1 MLKMLRKLKHYF
13 LQKKLLKM
21 DVLMLILL
29 LLGVCGY
36 RAGNTWYELLP
47 DREVVLINPYLVQA
61 DRSGNIFVID
71 NERSRVVKIN
81 ESMQIEYM
89 LKSNLEEAD
98 SFWYAEDIAFGS
110 DGTTYL
116 LDSSWDD
123 TGAAVGRECILAYD
137 VDGKYADTL
146 LDITYEDEFVDKHKL
161 FALTFWDNALYYVES
176 EQEGFALF
184 CLSLETGEVGEIA
197 FYEYD
202 NAFNLIQDYA
212 INKEGTAV
220 YALDKRGR
228 ILMGS
233 EGDLKL
239 LYDTGQDADYVG
251 QTALYRIAVDGE
263 SIIYVTDIRQNKIY
277 SYTEGSDS
285 FDVYMDEGIVMSIS
299 AAWQE
304 DGSSVLGILLD
315 DGIWMRH
322 VPAGEQTNS
331 GMPTA
336 GQPTVWLEV
345 KGDTFVKTDG
355 YLLRE
360 TGFQLLT
367 LAIILGA
374 LWLLVR
380 IVVFLA
386 GMKLSVVQKNGILAA
401 GTAVIVTIV
410 IVSQLLGQFAKIYQ
424 EELMN
429 KLYIIAHSISGM
441 VDGDSLGRIRT
452 SEDYMSEDYLELMR
466 VLDQGL
472 NRQDTYVQEMYCN
485 VLRYEDG
492 QGFAIAY
499 QDNSIGTYFPRGED
513 ESLALGLAFETG
525 EESRNEVKDATGSYI
540 YVWSPVLNM
549 AGEVVGVIEVGT
561 TTYTISSSMAEMRQ
575 SVIITLV
582 LIVLIVLFL
591 FGEVLSFFDQ
601 RAKYRMEQ
609 KQSREKAQR
618 RVPLHLLRLG
628 IFITYTAFNIA
639 SSFLPVYAASFVTDD
654 LGLPRELAA
663 SLPITLN
670 LIFVGVTSLF
680 CASLLRRFSFRSVAA
695 VSAGISMLGD
705 LTLFL
710 GHSYLLIVFG
720 LILNGIGMGLIINSI
735 NMFIASISE
744 DEVKQ
749 EGFSLLNAG
758 SLSGINC
765 GMMFGA
771 SLAGILGQRTVFT
784 CSAAAWGLAAVLFLI
799 MGMHLG
805 TLSKEEIP
813 KKRRVGSLLASR
825 GVIPYMLLI
834 QFPYVVINSFV
845 FYYVPIYGNAQG
857 FSETIVCL
865 FLMLNSL
872 CSVYLSVPVTN
883 FMKKRLGMGSIYL
896 SSIISL
902 AALLMFGFNSTV
914 PMLIIVLLLLGFA
927 GSFAI
932 AVRQFYFT
940 NLRGVQEYGE
950 ESAMGVY
957 NLMDNV
963 GESAGPILFSSIMG
977 AANPLTGLA
986 AFVVCS
992 GVMNAVYGGLFGFRK
1007 AKDSKET

>member
-1 MLKMLRKLKHYF
+1 MKMLKNLKRYF
-13 LQKKLLKM
+13 VQKKLLKM

-29 LLGVCGY
+29 FLGVCGY
-36 RAGNTWYELLP
+36 RAGSTWYELLP
-47 DREVVLINPYLVQA
+47 RQDAVLINPYLVQA
-61 DRSGNIFVID
+61 DQNGNTFVID

-89 LKSNLEEAD
+89 LRSNLKEAD

-137 VDGKYADTL
+137 VDGKYVDTL
-146 LDITYEDEFVDKHKL
+146 LDITYEDEFIDKHKL
-161 FALTFWDNALYYVES
+161 FALTFLENALYYVES
-176 EQEGFALF
+176 KQEGFALF
-184 CLSLETGEVGEIA
+184 CLSLQTGEVEEIA

-212 INKEGTAV
+212 IDKEVTAV

-228 ILMGS
+228 ILKGR
-233 EGDLKL
+233 EGDLEL
-239 LYDTGQDADYVG
+239 LYDTSQDADYVG
-251 QTALYRIAVDGE
+251 QTALYRIAVDGQG
-263 SIIYVTDIRQNKIY
+263 IIYITDIRQNKIY
-277 SYTEGSDS
+277 CYTEGRDS
-285 FDVYMDEGIVMSIS
+285 LDVYIDEGIVMSIS
-299 AAWQE
+299 TAWQE
-304 DGSSVLGILLD
+304 DGSTVLGILLK
-315 DGIWMRH
+315 DGIWMSH
-322 VPAGEQTNS
+322 VPAGEQTSS
-331 GMPTA
+331 GMLTA
-336 GQPTVWLEV
+336 WAEV
-345 KGDTFVKTDG
+345 KGDTFAKTID

-360 TGFQLLT
+360 TSFQLSA

-374 LWLLVR
+374 LWLLLR

-386 GMKLSVVQKNGILAA
+386 GIKLSVVQKNGMLAA
-401 GTAVIVTIV
+401 GTAAVVAII
-410 IVSQLLGQFAKIYQ
+410 IFSQLLDQFAKIYQ
-424 EELMN
+424 DELMN
-429 KLYIIAHSISGM
+429 KLYILAHTISGM

-452 SEDYMSEDYLELMR
+452 SEDYMSEDYQELMR

-472 NRQDTYVQEMYCN
+472 NRQDPFVQGMYCN

-492 QGFAIAY
+492 QGYAIAY

-513 ESLALGLAFETG
+513 ESLALALAFETG
-525 EESRNEVKDATGSYI
+525 EEFSNEVKDATGSYI
-540 YVWSPVLNM
+540 YVWSPVLDKD
-549 AGEVVGVIEVGT
+549 GEVVGVIEIGT
-561 TTYTISSSMAEMRQ
+561 TTYTISSSIAEMRQ

-609 KQSREKAQR
+609 KQSKEKAQR
-618 RVPLHLLRLG
+618 RVPLHLLRLS
-628 IFITYTAFNIA
+628 IFITYIAFNIA

-680 CASLLRRFSFRSVAA
+680 CAPLLKRFSFRSVAA
-695 VSAGISMLGD
+695 ISAGISMMGD

-710 GHSYLLIVFG
+710 GQSYLLIVFG
-720 LILNGIGMGLIINSI
+720 LVLNGIGMGLITNSI

-749 EGFSLLNAG
+749 KGFSLFNAG

-765 GMMFGA
+765 GMILGA
-771 SLAGILGQRTVFT
+771 SLAGVLGQRTVFT

-799 MGMHLG
+799 MGIHMEA
-805 TLSKEEIP
+805 LSKEESTQ
-813 KKRRVGSLLASR
+813 KKGEGAFLTSR

-845 FYYVPIYGNAQG
+845 FYYVPIYGDDQG

-865 FLMLNSL
+865 FLMLYSL

-896 SSIISL
+896 SSTISL

-914 PMLIIVLLLLGFA
+914 PMLIVALLLLGFA

-940 NLRGVQEYGE
+940 KLRSVQVYGE

-977 AANPLTGLA
+977 AANPLTGLT

-992 GVMNAVYGGLFGFRK
+992 GVMNAIYGGLFGFRK
-1007 AKDSKET
+1007 AKKSKVT

>member
-1 MLKMLRKLKHYF
+1 MKVLRKLKRYF
-13 LQKKLLKM
+13 IQKKLLKM
-21 DVLMLILL
+21 DVLMLIFLI
-29 LLGVCGY
+29 LGVCGY
-36 RAGNTWYELLP
+36 WAGNTWYELLP
-47 DREVVLINPYLVQA
+47 DREVVLSNPYLVQA
-61 DRSGNIFVID
+61 DRNGNTFVID

-81 ESMQIEYM
+81 ESLQIEYM

-98 SFWYAEDIAFGS
+98 SFWYAEDIAF
-110 DGTTYL
+110 DFNGTTYL

-137 VDGKYADTL
+137 VNGKYADTL

-161 FALTFWDNALYYVES
+161 FALTFWENALYYVES

-184 CLSLETGEVGEIA
+184 RLSLQTGEVEEIA

-212 INKEGTAV
+212 IDKEGTAV

-228 ILMGS
+228 ILKGS

-239 LYDTGQDADYVG
+239 LYDTGRDADYVG

-263 SIIYVTDIRQNKIY
+263 GTIYVTDIRQNKIY

-285 FDVYMDEGIVMSIS
+285 LDVYMDEGIIMSIS

-304 DGSSVLGILLD
+304 DGSSVLGILFNN
-315 DGIWMRH
+315 GIRMCH
-322 VPAGEQTNS
+322 VPTGAQADSEK
-331 GMPTA
+331 PTA
-336 GQPTVWLEV
+336 WKPTAWAEV
-345 KGDTFVKTDG
+345 KGDTFVKSAG

-360 TGFQLLT
+360 TGFQLSVP
-367 LAIILGA
+367 AIILGA
-374 LWLLVR
+374 LWLLLRMV
-380 IVVFLA
+380 IFLA
-386 GMKLSVVQKNGILAA
+386 KVKLSAVQKNGMLAA
-401 GTAVIVTIV
+401 GTAVIVTII
-410 IVSQLLGQFAKIYQ
+410 IVFQLLSQFAKIYQ

-429 KLYIIAHSISGM
+429 KLYIIAHTISGM

-452 SEDYMSEDYLELMR
+452 SEDYMSEDYQELMR

-472 NRQDTYVQEMYCN
+472 NRQDPLVQEMYCN

-513 ESLALGLAFETG
+513 ESLALALAFETG

-540 YVWSPVLNM
+540 YVWSPVSDKD
-549 AGEVVGVIEVGT
+549 GEVAGVIEVGM
-561 TTYTISSSMAEMRQ
+561 TTYIISSSVAEMRQ

-582 LIVLIVLFL
+582 LVVLIVLFL
-591 FGEVLSFFDQ
+591 FGEILSFFNQ

-609 KQSREKAQR
+609 NQSKEKTQR
-618 RVPLHLLRLG
+618 RVPLHLLRLS
-628 IFITYTAFNIA
+628 IFITYIAFNIA

-670 LIFVGVTSLF
+670 LIFVGATSLF
-680 CASLLRRFSFRSVAA
+680 CAPLLKRFSFRSVAA

-710 GHSYLLIVFG
+710 GHSYLFIVFG
-720 LILNGIGMGLIINSI
+720 LVLNGIGMGLITNSI

-749 EGFSLLNAG
+749 EGFSLFNAG
-758 SLSGINC
+758 SLSGISC
-765 GMMFGA
+765 GMILGA
-771 SLAGILGQRTVFT
+771 SLAGVLGQRTVFT
-784 CSAAAWGLAAVLFLI
+784 CSAAAWGLAAVLFMI
-799 MGMHLG
+799 MGIHMG
-805 TLSKEEIP
+805 TLQKEERT
-813 KKRRVGSLLASR
+813 KEKGVGSFLTSR

-845 FYYVPIYGNAQG
+845 FYYVPIYGDAQG
-857 FSETIVCL
+857 FSETVVCL

-883 FMKKRLGMGSIYL
+883 FMKNRLGMGSIYL
-896 SSIISL
+896 SSAISL

-914 PMLIIVLLLLGFA
+914 PMLIVVLLLLGFA

-932 AVRQFYFT
+932 AVRRLYFT

-957 NLMDNV
+957 NLMDSV
-963 GESAGPILFSSIMG
+963 GESAGPILFSSIMS
-977 AANPLTGLA
+977 AASPLTGLA
-986 AFVVCS
+986 AFAVCA
-992 GVMNAVYGGLFGFRK
+992 GTMNAVYGGLFSFRK
-1007 AKDSKET
+1007 VKKSKVT

>member
-1 MLKMLRKLKHYF
+1 MLKMLRKLKRY
-13 LQKKLLKM
+13 LVQKKLLKM
-21 DVLMLILL
+21 DVLMLVLL

-36 RAGNTWYELLP
+36 RAENTWYELLP

-137 VDGKYADTL
+137 MDGKYADTL

-161 FALTFWDNALYYVES
+161 FALTFWENALYYVES

-184 CLSLETGEVGEIA
+184 CLSLQTGEVEEIA

-212 INKEGTAV
+212 IDKEGTAV

-228 ILMGS
+228 ILKGR
-233 EGDLKL
+233 EGDLEL

-285 FDVYMDEGIVMSIS
+285 LDVYMDEGIVMSIS

-304 DGSSVLGILLD
+304 DGSSVLGILFNN
-315 DGIWMRH
+315 GIRVRH
-322 VPAGEQTNS
+322 VPAGEQENS
-331 GMPTA
+331 GTL
-336 GQPTVWLEV
+336 TVWTEV
-345 KGDTFVKTDG
+345 KGDAFVKTDG
-355 YLLRE
+355 YLFRE
-360 TGFQLLT
+360 TGFQLSA

-386 GMKLSVVQKNGILAA
+386 GMNLSVVQKNGILAA
-401 GTAVIVTIV
+401 GTAVIVTII

-429 KLYIIAHSISGM
+429 KLYIMAHTISGM

-452 SEDYMSEDYLELMR
+452 SEDYMSEDYQELMR

-472 NRQDTYVQEMYCN
+472 NRQDPLVQEMYCN

-513 ESLALGLAFETG
+513 ESLALALAFETG

-540 YVWSPVLNM
+540 YVWSPVLDKD
-549 AGEVVGVIEVGT
+549 GEVVGVIEVGM
-561 TTYTISSSMAEMRQ
+561 TTYIISSSVAEMRQ
-575 SVIITLV
+575 SVSITLV
-582 LIVLIVLFL
+582 LVVLIVLFL
-591 FGEVLSFFDQ
+591 FGEVLSFFNQ

-609 KQSREKAQR
+609 KQSKEKTQR
-618 RVPLHLLRLG
+618 RVPLHLLRLS

-639 SSFLPVYAASFVTDD
+639 SSFLPVYAASFVTDN

-680 CASLLRRFSFRSVAA
+680 CAPLLKRFSFRSVAA

-710 GHSYLLIVFG
+710 GHSYLFIVFG
-720 LILNGIGMGLIINSI
+720 LVLNGIGMGLITNSI

-749 EGFSLLNAG
+749 EGFSLFNAG

-765 GMMFGA
+765 GMILGA
-771 SLAGILGQRTVFT
+771 SLAGVLGQRTVFT

-799 MGMHLG
+799 MGIHMG
-805 TLSKEEIP
+805 TLQKEERT
-813 KKRRVGSLLASR
+813 KEKGVGSFLTSR

-845 FYYVPIYGNAQG
+845 FYYVPIYGDAHG
-857 FSETIVCL
+857 FSETVVCL

-883 FMKKRLGMGSIYL
+883 LMKNRLGMGSIYL
-896 SSIISL
+896 SSAISL
-902 AALLMFGFNSTV
+902 AALLLFGFNSTV
-914 PMLIIVLLLLGFA
+914 PMLIVVLLLLGFA

-932 AVRQFYFT
+932 AVRRLYFT

-957 NLMDNV
+957 NLMESV

-986 AFVVCS
+986 AFALCA
-992 GVMNAVYGGLFGFRK
+992 GAMNAVYGGLFGFRK
-1007 AKDSKET
+1007 AEKS

>member
-1 MLKMLRKLKHYF
+1 MKVLKKLKRYF
-13 LQKKLLKM
+13 VQKRLLKM

-29 LLGVCGY
+29 FLGVCGY
-36 RAGNTWYELLP
+36 RAGSTWYELLP
-47 DREVVLINPYLVQA
+47 HWDMVLINPYLVQA
-61 DRSGNIFVID
+61 DRSGNTFVID

-81 ESMQIEYM
+81 ESMQIEYL

-137 VDGKYADTL
+137 VDGKYVDTL
-146 LDITYEDEFVDKHKL
+146 LDITYEDEFIDKHKL
-161 FALTFWDNALYYVES
+161 FALTFWENALYYVES

-184 CLSLETGEVGEIA
+184 CLSLQTGEVEEIA

-212 INKEGTAV
+212 IDKEGTAV

-228 ILMGS
+228 ILKGS

-251 QTALYRIAVDGE
+251 QTALYRIAVDGQG
-263 SIIYVTDIRQNKIY
+263 IIYITDIRQNKIY
-277 SYTEGSDS
+277 CYTEGRDS
-285 FDVYMDEGIVMSIS
+285 LDVYIDEGIVMSIS
-299 AAWQE
+299 TAWQE
-304 DGSSVLGILLD
+304 DGSTVLGILLN

-322 VPAGEQTNS
+322 VPAGEQTSS
-331 GMPTA
+331 GMLTA
-336 GQPTVWLEV
+336 WAEV
-345 KGDTFVKTDG
+345 KGDTFVKTAG

-360 TGFQLLT
+360 TSFQLSA
-367 LAIILGA
+367 LAITLGA
-374 LWLLVR
+374 LWLLLR
-380 IVVFLA
+380 IMSFLA
-386 GMKLSVVQKNGILAA
+386 ELKLSVVQKKGILAA
-401 GTAVIVTIV
+401 GPAAIVAIIIV
-410 IVSQLLGQFAKIYQ
+410 FQLLGQFAKIYQ

-429 KLYIIAHSISGM
+429 QLYIMAHTISGM

-452 SEDYMSEDYLELMR
+452 SEDYMSEDYQELMR

-472 NRQDTYVQEMYCN
+472 NRQDPFVQGIYCN

-513 ESLALGLAFETG
+513 ESLALAIAFETG
-525 EESRNEVKDATGSYI
+525 EESSNEVKDATGSYV
-540 YVWSPVLNM
+540 YVWSPVLDKD
-549 AGEVVGVIEVGT
+549 GEVVGVIEIGT
-561 TTYTISSSMAEMRQ
+561 TTYIISSSIAEMRQ

-582 LIVLIVLFL
+582 LIVLIVLFV
-591 FGEVLSFFDQ
+591 FGEVFSFFDQ
-601 RAKYRMEQ
+601 RAKYRIEQ
-609 KQSREKAQR
+609 KQSKEKAQR
-618 RVPLHLLRLG
+618 KVPLHLLRLS

-680 CASLLRRFSFRSVAA
+680 CAPLLKRFSFRSVAA
-695 VSAGISMLGD
+695 ISAGISMMGD

-720 LILNGIGMGLIINSI
+720 LVLNGIGMGLITNSI

-749 EGFSLLNAG
+749 KGFSLFNAG

-765 GMMFGA
+765 GMILGA
-771 SLAGILGQRTVFT
+771 SLAGVLGQRTVFT

-799 MGMHLG
+799 MGIHMG
-805 TLSKEEIP
+805 TLSKEESTQ
-813 KKRRVGSLLASR
+813 KKGVGSFLTSR

-845 FYYVPIYGNAQG
+845 FYYVPIYGDAQG

-896 SSIISL
+896 SSTISL

-914 PMLIIVLLLLGFA
+914 PMLIVALLLLGFA

-940 NLRGVQEYGE
+940 KLRAVQEYGE

-977 AANPLTGLA
+977 AASPLTGLG

-992 GVMNAVYGGLFGFRK
+992 GVMNAIYGGLFGFRK
-1007 AKDSKET
+1007 AKKSKAT

>member
-1 MLKMLRKLKHYF
+1 MKVLKRLKRYF
-13 LQKKLLKM
+13 VQKRLLKM
-21 DVLMLILL
+21 DVLMFVLL
-29 LLGVCGY
+29 FFGVCGY
-36 RAGNTWYELLP
+36 QAGSTWYELLP
-47 DREVVLINPYLVQA
+47 RQDAVLINPYLVQA
-61 DRSGNIFVID
+61 DRSGNTFVID

-81 ESMQIEYM
+81 ENMQIEYM
-89 LKSNLEEAD
+89 LKSNLKEAD
-98 SFWYAEDIAFGS
+98 SFWYAEDIAFDS

-137 VDGKYADTL
+137 VNGKYVDTL

-161 FALTFWDNALYYVES
+161 FALTFWENALYYVES

-184 CLSLETGEVGEIA
+184 CLFLQTGEVEEIS

-212 INKEGTAV
+212 IDKEGTAV

-228 ILMGS
+228 ILKGS
-233 EGDLKL
+233 EGDLEL
-239 LYDTGQDADYVG
+239 LYDTGRDTDYVG

-263 SIIYVTDIRQNKIY
+263 RTIYVTDIKQNKIY

-285 FDVYMDEGIVMSIS
+285 FNVYMDEGIVMSIS

-315 DGIWMRH
+315 NEIRMRH
-322 VPAGEQTNS
+322 VPAGEQTDN
-331 GMPTA
+331 GIFAAWNPTA
-336 GQPTVWLEV
+336 WAEV
-345 KGDTFVKTDG
+345 KGDIFAKTTG

-360 TGFQLLT
+360 TGFQLSA
-367 LAIILGA
+367 LAIILGV
-374 LWLLVR
+374 LWLLAR

-386 GMKLSVVQKNGILAA
+386 GIKLSAVQKSGMLAA
-401 GTAVIVTIV
+401 GPAAIVAIIIV
-410 IVSQLLGQFAKIYQ
+410 FQLLNQFAIIYQ

-429 KLYIIAHSISGM
+429 KLHIMAHTISGM

-452 SEDYMSEDYLELMR
+452 SEDYMSEDYQELMR

-472 NRQDTYVQEMYCN
+472 NRQDPFVQGIYCN

-513 ESLALGLAFETG
+513 ESLALASAFETG
-525 EESRNEVKDATGSYI
+525 EEYSNEVKDATGSYI
-540 YVWSPVLNM
+540 YVWSPVLDKD
-549 AGEVVGVIEVGT
+549 GEVVGVVEIGT
-561 TTYTISSSMAEMRQ
+561 TTYIIISSVAEMRQ
-575 SVIITLV
+575 SIIITLV
-582 LIVLIVLFL
+582 LIMLIVLFL

-609 KQSREKAQR
+609 KQSKENAQR
-618 RVPLHLLRLG
+618 RIPLHLLRLG

-680 CASLLRRFSFRSVAA
+680 CAPLLKHFSFRSVAA

-710 GHSYLLIVFG
+710 GHSYLFIVFG
-720 LILNGIGMGLIINSI
+720 LVLNGIGMGLIINSI

-749 EGFSLLNAG
+749 EGFSLFNAG

-765 GMMFGA
+765 GMMLGA
-771 SLAGILGQRTVFT
+771 SLAGVLGQRTVFT

-799 MGMHLG
+799 MGIHMG
-805 TLSKEEIP
+805 ALSKEDTT
-813 KKRRVGSLLASR
+813 KKRGVGPVLTSR

-834 QFPYVVINSFV
+834 QLPYVVINSFV
-845 FYYVPIYGNAQG
+845 FYYVPIYGDAQG
-857 FSETIVCL
+857 FSETTVCL

-896 SSIISL
+896 SSAISL

-914 PMLIIVLLLLGFA
+914 PMLIVVLLLLGFA

-977 AANPLTGLA
+977 AASPLTGLT

-992 GVMNAVYGGLFGFRK
+992 GVMNAIYGGLFGFRK
-1007 AKDSKET
+1007 AKNSKIT